1 MAEGEEDDG
10 EYEDPVKFLTRAH
23 FEMAFSAAR
32 RSVSQ
37 SDLAKFDLFRQSQDP
52 MYAAKQAGKDGK
64 ALIAW
69 PEDHNALPG
78 GDDDDDM
85 YA

>member
-1 MAEGEEDDG
+1 MAEDEEDDG

-37 SDLAKFDLFRQSQDP
+37 SDLAKFDLFRQS
-52 MYAAKQAGKDGK
+52 
-64 ALIAW
+64 
-69 PEDHNALPG
+69 
-78 GDDDDDM
+78 
-85 YA
+85 